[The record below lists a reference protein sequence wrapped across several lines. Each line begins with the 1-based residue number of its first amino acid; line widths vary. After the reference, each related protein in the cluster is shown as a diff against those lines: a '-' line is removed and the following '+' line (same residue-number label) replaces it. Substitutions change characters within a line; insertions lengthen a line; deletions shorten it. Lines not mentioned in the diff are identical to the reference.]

1 MKKRSMSI
9 FICMVLL
16 VNTLCLNAFAMPD
29 TNLQMETPYVS
40 GYTSSSNAIE
50 LNDVVDVTIDVIDPN
65 LTQEVK
71 TSDGTITMQ
80 EDSNFQNDSSDNT
93 FLESTIFYDDS
104 KSGAEF
110 HLVLNH
116 LTYVG
121 EGHQIKVFYQIGNY
135 QNTIAVDVM
144 ETMHTADLE
153 DAPSYQLQS
162 EAYVQAD
169 ARVKDAQVW
178 LNQTYTGKPGYTPIP
193 ENGVPGTV
201 TSEAFVEGLQIEL
214 GMSNVTGTF
223 GDQTK
228 AAFDSQV
235 GALSVGSSDSDN
247 HFVQLLQHALF
258 CKGYSPTQ
266 VTGNFLDGT
275 ANAVL
280 AVKHDAGFSTSDPTV
295 DSMWYQAILNSDAYV
310 LISGGDP
317 KIREMQQDLNRKY
330 NAYCGI
336 MPCDGWYSRDTNAA
350 LIYGW
355 QAEEGLDTE
364 TANGNFGPTTT
375 SLSPALPYDSRYSSQ
390 SLSNF
395 TILTKYS
402 LYCNEV
408 NGSDQL
414 VFDGNYD
421 GTTTQVVKTFQQFM
435 CLPRQDGNIDVGTTM
450 SLLTRN
456 GDPNRSAAGCDC
468 SAKLNASTAASL
480 YNDGYRYVG
489 RYLTNVPGGRDKM
502 MDLNEYRTISDA
514 GLRVFPIFQQGN
526 ENKDHFSYEQ
536 GKIDCDLAVQ
546 AAEKLFLPQSATI
559 YFAVDYDFMNSEVT
573 NQVIPYF
580 EGVNDQMKSGGYSS
594 KYQIGVYGARNICT
608 RVSNEGLAVYSF
620 VNDMSTS
627 YSGNCGYPMPTNWSF
642 DQFNKYTCSAK
653 FGLDKDA
660 VSGRD
665 QGCSLDTSYHGA
677 TYDRDAAKDYM
688 KMYAK
693 DPNNSYIKYSA
704 DCANFVSQCL
714 VAGGIPQNSAWYYG
728 GCKMHLEYASNEELD
743 AAKADMD
750 VGEPWRKAHTQYEY
764 FSNPANGYI
773 NGDVVTITSASDIP
787 SVLAQCEAEGKPVQV
802 GDIMYFTPNGE
813 GGDGTHHAAIIS
825 TVHSQEIK
833 YAAHTQE
840 RFDETLGDR
849 QLKNEDICIIR
860 LRDQNG

>member
-1 MKKRSMSI
+1 M
-9 FICMVLL
+9 
-16 VNTLCLNAFAMPD
+16 
-29 TNLQMETPYVS
+29 
-40 GYTSSSNAIE
+40 
-50 LNDVVDVTIDVIDPN
+50 
-65 LTQEVK
+65 
-71 TSDGTITMQ
+71 
-80 EDSNFQNDSSDNT
+80 
-93 FLESTIFYDDS
+93 
-104 KSGAEF
+104 
-110 HLVLNH
+110 
-116 LTYVG
+116 
-121 EGHQIKVFYQIGNY
+121 
-135 QNTIAVDVM
+135 
-144 ETMHTADLE
+144 
-153 DAPSYQLQS
+153 
-162 EAYVQAD
+162 
-169 ARVKDAQVW
+169 
-178 LNQTYTGKPGYTPIP
+178 
-193 ENGVPGTV
+193 
-201 TSEAFVEGLQIEL
+201 
-214 GMSNVTGTF
+214 
-223 GDQTK
+223 
-228 AAFDSQV
+228 
-235 GALSVGSSDSDN
+235 
-247 HFVQLLQHALF
+247 
-258 CKGYSPTQ
+258 
-266 VTGNFLDGT
+266 
-275 ANAVL
+275 
-280 AVKHDAGFSTSDPTV
+280 
-295 DSMWYQAILNSDAYV
+295 
-310 LISGGDP
+310 
-317 KIREMQQDLNRKY
+317 
-330 NAYCGI
+330 
-336 MPCDGWYSRDTNAA
+336 
-350 LIYGW
+350 
-355 QAEEGLDTE
+355 
-364 TANGNFGPTTT
+364 
-375 SLSPALPYDSRYSSQ
+375 
-390 SLSNF
+390 
-395 TILTKYS
+395 
-402 LYCNEV
+402 